1 MDIPHVDD
9 KVRIAPALRER
20 AVEVTRQA
28 AADGRIE
35 FDELG
40 GRVGRCLEARTQGD
54 LRAVL
59 GDLIP
64 SADLEAFLREAPPM
78 LSGPGST
85 WDDPLYLKAVGFQA
99 LKREGA
105 WEVPPFIEVMG
116 TSMNTIML
124 NFLEAIPLASVIDI
138 VAVTQGTLTI
148 IVPEGWGVDVERVAG
163 TSQGMFSTR
172 VATRPTKGLPR
183 IVLSGQIVMGKV
195 RYASPRSCV
204 AWSNDW
210 GGPRCRSC
218 LPAAEPADATRRHRR
233 CGRWRLVA
241 CPGARQPRSP
251 SVVSSNAAR
260 CF

>member
-1 MDIPHVDD
+1 MDTPHVDD

-64 SADLEAFLREAPPM
+64 SADLEAFLRKAPPPM
-78 LSGPGST
+78 TGPGAT
-85 WDDPLYLKAVGFQA
+85 WDDPLYLKAVGMQT
-99 LKREGA
+99 LKMEGP
-105 WEVPPFIEVMG
+105 WQVPPFIEVMG
-116 TSMNTIML
+116 SSMNMIRLDFT
-124 NFLEAIPLASVIDI
+124 EAIPLAPVIDL
-138 VAVTQGTLTI
+138 VAVTQGNLTV
-148 IVPEGWGVDVERVAG
+148 IVPEGWGVDVERVTN

-183 IVLSGQIVMGKV
+183 IVLSGQIVMGKI
-195 RYASPRSCV
+195 RHPSRRELRRLEQRRARTAMP
-204 AWSNDW
+204 
-210 GGPRCRSC
+210 PQ
-218 LPAAEPADATRRHRR
+218 LPA
-233 CGRWRLVA
+233 G
-241 CPGARQPRSP
+241 S
-251 SVVSSNAAR
+251 
-260 CF
+260 

>member
-64 SADLEAFLREAPPM
+64 SADLDAFLREAPPM

-195 RYASPRSCV
+195 RYASRRELRRLEQRLGRTPV
-204 AWSNDW
+204 
-210 GGPRCRSC
+210 PQ
-218 LPAAEPADATRRHRR
+218 LPA
-233 CGRWRLVA
+233 G
-241 CPGARQPRSP
+241 S
-251 SVVSSNAAR
+251 
-260 CF
+260 